1 MNSQVFKLPENLDLT
16 FAAPL
21 RAHLAALL
29 GQPLTIDASN
39 VQRLGGLC
47 MQVLLAA
54 GIAWGQHGDELR
66 VLNPSDTFISSMKQM
81 GIDDFGAWIQERAA
95 V

>member
-1 MNSQVFKLPENLDLT
+1 MNTQTFRLPENLDLT

-54 GIAWGQHGDELR
+54 GIAWGQQGDELR

-81 GIDDFGAWIQERAA
+81 GIDDFSAWIQERAA
-95 V
+95 A

>member
-1 MNSQVFKLPENLDLT
+1 MSTQTFKLPEHLDLT

-21 RAHLAALL
+21 RAHLAALT

-39 VQRLGGLC
+39 VERLGGLC
-47 MQVLLAA
+47 LQVLLAA
-54 GIAWGQHGDELR
+54 GIAWGQQGDELR
-66 VLNPSDTFISSMKQM
+66 VLNPSDAFNNSMKIM
-81 GIDDFGAWIQERAA
+81 GIEDFGAWIQERAT

>member
-1 MNSQVFKLPENLDLT
+1 VETQVFKLPEHLDLT

-21 RAHLAALL
+21 RAHLAALI
-29 GQPLTIDASN
+29 GQPLFIDAAN

-47 MQVLLAA
+47 LQVLLAA
-54 GIAWGQHGDELR
+54 GVAWGHQGDELR
-66 VLNPSDTFISSMKQM
+66 VINPSEAFMSAMKLV
-81 GIDDFGAWIQERAA
+81 GIDDFGAWFQERQT